1 MKKVTIAF
9 YLLAVLSFFVSVFFA
24 VLDNDKY
31 SLIAL
36 GASIL
41 LGGISTI
48 LTSIFKLNKIVTIIR
63 NQDEKSK

>member
-9 YLLAVLSFFVSVFFA
+9 YLLAVLSFFVSLFFA

-36 GASIL
+36 GTSIL
-41 LGGISTI
+41 LGGISTV